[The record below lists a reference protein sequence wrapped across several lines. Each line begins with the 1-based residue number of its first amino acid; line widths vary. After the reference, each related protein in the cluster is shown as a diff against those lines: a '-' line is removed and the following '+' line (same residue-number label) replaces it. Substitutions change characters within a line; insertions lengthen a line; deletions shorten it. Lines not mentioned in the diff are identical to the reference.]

1 VNALLQGIGEEQA
14 AGFFLVLGRI
24 GPLFVLA
31 PMLSA
36 RMVPARVRTIVAVG
50 IAVGL
55 TPIAMRGADVPVD
68 GIALGELMVK
78 EILVGFAFAFA
89 VGVVFAAVSTAGSF
103 LDTIIGF
110 GYGHVVD
117 PITGTQAPVLSQ
129 IYALLG
135 VLIFITIGGDAWMI
149 QGIGRTYDLVPL
161 LDFPSLGAL
170 TAGTQQAF
178 AGIFVSAIELAAP
191 ILLALIITDAA
202 FGMVSRV
209 VPQMNVFAVGFPAK
223 IVVGLVIMVA
233 TLPFA
238 GGWIADQ
245 VQNSVAD
252 ALKSLRVAAP

>member
-129 IYALLG
+129 LYALLG

-233 TLPFA
+233 ALPFA
-238 GGWIADQ
+238 GGWIGDQ
-245 VQNSVAD
+245 VQQSVAD
-252 ALKSLRVAAP
+252 GLKSLKVVSP